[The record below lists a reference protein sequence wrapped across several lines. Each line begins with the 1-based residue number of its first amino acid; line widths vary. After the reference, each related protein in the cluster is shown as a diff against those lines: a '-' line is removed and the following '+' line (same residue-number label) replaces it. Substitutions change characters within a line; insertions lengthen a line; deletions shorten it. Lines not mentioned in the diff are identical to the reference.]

1 MNVRKSIKKS
11 ITSILIA
18 IALAVCVFCIIAFYN
33 KKQEEYIGKLN
44 TVDRM
49 LPKCFSQD
57 GESHIPQ
64 RSFEEKVKN
73 YELDYAD
80 LFEQTKLQVF
90 ISEDKSTI
98 INQGVVR
105 GKSSKR
111 LANYSYHFR
120 SIDELNTSR
129 LEEVCT
135 DGFILMADRSADY
148 YSQGNATVVC
158 FNDTAPDGFSV
169 DFSTPITKGKGL
181 TQRVILSS
189 GGFSY
194 SYCPSNLAEEKA
206 KATKGLSTL
215 VAFESS
221 FYTAGKRIEH
231 KITKQDFV
239 NLLNNYINTAAN
251 KSEMA
256 TEQAKKK
263 YLESQKVMSTW
274 G

>member
-1 MNVRKSIKKS
+1 MNIRKS

-18 IALAVCVFCIIAFYN
+18 LALAVCVFCIIAFYT

-90 ISEDKSTI
+90 ISEDKSTL
-98 INQGVVR
+98 INQGAVQ

-111 LANYSYHFR
+111 LANYSYHFK
-120 SIDELNTSR
+120 SIEGLNTSR
-129 LEEVCT
+129 IEEVCT
-135 DGFILMADRSADY
+135 DGFILTAERSADY
-148 YSQGNATVVC
+148 YSRGNATIVC
-158 FNDTAPDGFSV
+158 FNDAAPDGFSV
-169 DFSTPITKGKGL
+169 DFSTPIAKGKVL

-189 GGFSY
+189 GNFSY
-194 SYCPSNLAEEKA
+194 SYCPSNLIEEKA
-206 KATKGLSTL
+206 KGIKGLSTI

-221 FYTAGKRIEH
+221 FYTAGKRIEQ

-239 NLLNNYINTAAN
+239 NLLNNYINTAAD
-251 KSEMA
+251 KSEIT
-256 TEQAKKK
+256 TERVKNKN
-263 YLESQKVMSTW
+263 LEAQKTMSTW
-274 G
+274 E